1 MAGLAAGAISLPR
14 QLWLTRLVLQCCG
27 AGFGF
32 YDHGTPAAG
41 DGDSVPELG
50 SEASK
55 TKKLGVVPESNR
67 LSKCVVRLSLPMD
80 YRPQA
85 F

>member
-1 MAGLAAGAISLPR
+1 MGRLAPSAIFLPR
-14 QLWLTRLVLQCCG
+14 QLGLPRLVLQWCG
-27 AGFGF
+27 ASFRMIS
-32 YDHGTPAAG
+32 

-50 SEASK
+50 VEVSK

>member
-1 MAGLAAGAISLPR
+1 MVPQRPLPLALPR

-41 DGDSVPELG
+41 DGGSVLELG
-50 SEASK
+50 
-55 TKKLGVVPESNR
+55 TVVKGTMR
-67 LSKCVVRLSLPMD
+67 LQEQQLLP
-80 YRPQA
+80 
-85 F
+85 